1 MEPIIELKNVTKKF
15 GGITALDNASLHV
28 DKGEVVGLIGDN
40 GAGKST
46 LIKTLV
52 GVHKPD
58 NGDIIIKGQKV
69 NNGTQKSKGSKN
81 RNCISR
87 SRINATT
94 IDCMEYIYG
103 KRIKTPLR
111 IYKS

>member
-69 NNGTQKSKGSKN
+69 NNWNTKKAREAKITVDQKQQN
-81 RNCISR
+81 
-87 SRINATT
+87 
-94 IDCMEYIYG
+94 
-103 KRIKTPLR
+103 LFL
-111 IYKS
+111 

>member
-69 NNGTQKSKGSKN
+69 NNHQTQS
-81 RNCISR
+81 
-87 SRINATT
+87 
-94 IDCMEYIYG
+94 YIF
-103 KRIKTPLR
+103 
-111 IYKS
+111 

>member
-1 MEPIIELKNVTKKF
+1 MRPVNFLKNMEPIIELKNVTKKF

-69 NNGTQKSKGSKN
+69 NNWNTK
-81 RNCISR
+81 
-87 SRINATT
+87 
-94 IDCMEYIYG
+94 
-103 KRIKTPLR
+103 KTREAP
-111 IYKS
+111 SAVTPQVNSVA